1 MAESEEGASRA
12 WDSEPAALGEWP
24 FPGDGGANSVYRLP
38 HVVTR
43 SADDVSRLEGEV
55 RRLSDRIALGEML
68 PRFAAAMDA
77 HDEAALEA
85 LFAPEMVV
93 EHPGG
98 SSHGRNEVLAG
109 LRASAF
115 AHAASH
121 HLIATHRVHLDGD
134 RSSAVAYFH
143 SVHLDDAE
151 RPDVHS
157 DHGGWYLARFA
168 RDGEGWRFTYL
179 KQVSVWQAE
188 QMPRKRALTPALLEE
203 LRAWR

>member
-1 MAESEEGASRA
+1 M
-12 WDSEPAALGEWP
+12 
-24 FPGDGGANSVYRLP
+24 
-38 HVVTR
+38 
-43 SADDVSRLEGEV
+43 DVQVSPETSRLAAEV
-55 RRLSDRIALGEML
+55 RRLADRIAVGELL

-77 HDEAALEA
+77 HDEVALEA
-85 LFAPEMVV
+85 LFARELVV
-93 EHPGG
+93 EHSGG
-98 SSHGRNEVLAG
+98 ASHGRDEVLAG

-134 RSSAVAYFH
+134 RASAVAYFH

-151 RPDVHS
+151 RPDVHA

-168 RDGEGWRFTYL
+168 RDGGEWRFTYL

-188 QMPRKRALTPALLEE
+188 QMARKRALTPAMLEE
-203 LRAWR
+203 LRNWR